1 MQNNNQNGIISAIII
16 AGVLIAG
23 AILLRG
29 TTSTPDTGDVKVVDE
44 NKLTK
49 SIPLFSACLDS
60 GKYAQAVIDTT
71 KTGSKN
77 GVTGTPKGFILKNDK
92 VVATIDGAEPTT
104 TISQKI
110 ENALSDNAKEIA
122 NTKIDLITNSDFV
135 LGNIDAK
142 VAVIL
147 YTDFQCPYC
156 GKFFKETEET
166 IIKSYVEQGKIKFVH
181 RDFAFLGNESMKSAE
196 AARCAGDQGKFWEYH
211 DYLYNH
217 QNGENQANFSNLNL
231 KLFAQK
237 IGLK

>member
-16 AGVLIAG
+16 VGVLIAG

-29 TTSTPDTGDVKVVDE
+29 TTPTTNTGDEKIVDE
-44 NKLTK
+44 NKITK
-49 SIPLFSACLDS
+49 STPLFSTCLDS
-60 GKYAQAVIDTT
+60 GKYTQAVADTT
-71 KTGSKN
+71 SAGSKN
-77 GVTGTPKGFILKNDK
+77 GVTGTPKGFILKDNK

-110 ENALSDNAKEIA
+110 ENALSEKAKEIP

-135 LGNIDAK
+135 LGNIDAR

-147 YTDFQCPYC
+147 YADFQCIYC
-156 GKFFKETEET
+156 IKFFKETKET
-166 IIKSYVEQGKIKFVH
+166 IIKSYIQQGKIKFVH
-181 RDFAFLGNESMKSAE
+181 RDFAFLGNESIKSAE

-211 DYLYNH
+211 DYLYNYK
-217 QNGENQANFSNLNL
+217 NSENQGNFSNLNL